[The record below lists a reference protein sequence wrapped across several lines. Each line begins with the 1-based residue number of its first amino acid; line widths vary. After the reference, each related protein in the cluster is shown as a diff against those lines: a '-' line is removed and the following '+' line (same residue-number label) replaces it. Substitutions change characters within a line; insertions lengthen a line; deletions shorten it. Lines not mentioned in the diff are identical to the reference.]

1 MRLERIIVLT
11 YWADLIAVNL
21 TTNHHDLEPPTM
33 ILNCVWIMSSEMF
46 WFYIVLSIFLLKQNV
61 PIDPYMLYQL
71 FPIWAKSVEF
81 L

>member
-11 YWADLIAVNL
+11 YWADLAVNL
-21 TTNHHDLEPPTM
+21 TTNHHYMEPPTM

-61 PIDPYMLYQL
+61 PIDPYILYQL
-71 FPIWAKSVEF
+71 FPIWAKSVE
-81 L
+81 LL